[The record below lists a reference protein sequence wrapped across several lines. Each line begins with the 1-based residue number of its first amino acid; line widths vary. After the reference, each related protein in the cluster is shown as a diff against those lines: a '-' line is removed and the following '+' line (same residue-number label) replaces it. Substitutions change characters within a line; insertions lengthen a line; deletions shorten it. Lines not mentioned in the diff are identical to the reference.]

1 MSKVSEITGKIV
13 DYKVKESPLN
23 LISSDEEKGVITAV
37 VTESEE
43 EPNSLYIGNEHI
55 ASGYGFDNLA
65 DKAAVEELLSNKKIQ
80 DLLKGDNTHEIV
92 NPEPSED
99 PEYINSAI
107 TVHDSVISMINGE
120 LHADSWVRISDV
132 VIKLSN
138 GDYLYGGQNYQYYI
152 TDQDIY
158 IEKIQFNY
166 TISKESS
173 TDNKLFYK
181 LDYSINQFVP
191 SFNFTDTTEFN
202 IIPDGKQHACE
213 IQINTV
219 LTKNYDSLD
228 NKYPI
233 NLVITNENKT
243 KRLFENICTI
253 EFLFPVFLS
262 STTSLDDIKLHN
274 DERCNYYKDSK
285 ETEIS
290 LPLINES
297 TFNYIWVPTILTA
310 NGFSIIHKDSNLKV
324 AWKLNKTAIRLDTAV
339 DTDAQISYDRYISPW
354 KYIGKISWIIK

>member
-23 LISSDEEKGVITAV
+23 LISSDKENGVITAV

-80 DLLKGDNTHEIV
+80 DLLKGDNTHEIID
-92 NPEPSED
+92 PEPSED

-132 VIKLSN
+132 AIRLSN

-181 LDYSINQFVP
+181 LDYSTNQFVSP
-191 SFNFTDTTEFN
+191 FNFIDTTEFN
-202 IIPDGKQHACE
+202 ITPDGKQHSCE

-310 NGFSIIHKDSNLKV
+310 KGFSIIYKDSNLKV
-324 AWKLNKTAIRLDTAV
+324 SWKLNKTAIRLDTAV